1 MPILVISLI
10 TPHFIDGII
19 EASSARWQD
28 SISDSNSR
36 VAAFNYNT
44 IAYVCVCMHIMEG
57 VKNKFHLKFFE
68 RRNCLLFTLAN
79 GSISPFLWIGL
90 NWITGMCMKLLLV
103 LLKFSSF
110 IRYGS
115 YSWGG
120 SHHMR
125 DTKITNVGSIR
136 MVVTLASADGMW
148 DTVSLGSLDLLTWP
162 TWRMISG
169 PQG

>member
-1 MPILVISLI
+1 MELLRLPVQGGKILSQTVILESLLLI
-10 TPHFIDGII
+10 TTPLLMC
-19 EASSARWQD
+19 
-28 SISDSNSR
+28 
-36 VAAFNYNT
+36 VC
-44 IAYVCVCMHIMEG
+44 VCVCMHIMEG